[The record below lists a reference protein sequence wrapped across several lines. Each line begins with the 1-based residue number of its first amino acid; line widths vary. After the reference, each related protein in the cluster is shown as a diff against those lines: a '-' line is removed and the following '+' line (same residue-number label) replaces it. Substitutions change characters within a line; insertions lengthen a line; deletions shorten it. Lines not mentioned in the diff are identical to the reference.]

1 MTTSTLEVSSDEDFA
16 RVRSTLERYRQHVQ
30 ELITQKQSK
39 PDMVAY
45 KELGPQLTPSPDRH
59 GHLPGIRVG
68 DSFNS
73 RGEMAILGLHRQ
85 ILRGIF
91 MPPKTLTVGAYAI
104 VLSGVYT
111 DDEDQGDCFWYTGEG
126 GLGNNGQQVKDQEF
140 TNGNL
145 ALRRSFEQKTP
156 VRVFRGS
163 KVKGALKYTY
173 EGLYKVMEV
182 KREPSR
188 DGALVCKFRLEGVP
202 GESSASCKV
211 ESKRMKSPEKVRI
224 LKNKLGRTTET
235 LMDNKLGRTTETL
248 MDNKRKTF
256 STEESAGSSP
266 RRQWLLESLKGRPGL
281 LIQDIS
287 RGVEPRVPV
296 PVFNEVNALVMD
308 PDFEYISDYVWAD
321 GLDQDPLLIKVIAEE
336 DYRMR
341 SHTMYSLHEGCGIA
355 FNAWMRQ
362 ADQRW
367 YQRAQECAHEYE
379 WAASVTAQSPMNLM
393 TPLESYNEEGLLL
406 LTESC
411 GIHECG
417 GVNCTSSTCM
427 RNMQVTQGIKLPLEI
442 FMTKQ
447 KGWGVRCAE
456 AVPSGTFVCSYVGEL
471 MTEAAASGL
480 EQGADHYLF
489 SLDFFMYLFKELH
502 LRGFDGL
509 ESEVPAHRV
518 PPHPALP
525 FPVALMEASYRDSTC
540 YNKNG
545 QSLGDMGL
553 TASTS
558 HVGVLNAFRP
568 LLTVNAEKRGN
579 IARFINHSCNGNLA
593 IQGVFARQARSV
605 VLYYI
610 CLFAVRDIPAMT
622 EFTYDYGYQ
631 IQGGKGERGML
642 CNCEEPAC
650 RGSLL

>member
-1 MTTSTLEVSSDEDFA
+1 MTTSTLEESSDEDFA

-182 KREPSR
+182 KRE
-188 DGALVCKFRLEGVP
+188 V
-202 GESSASCKV
+202 
-211 ESKRMKSPEKVRI
+211 SKQ
-224 LKNKLGRTTET
+224 G
-235 LMDNKLGRTTETL
+235 
-248 MDNKRKTF
+248 
-256 STEESAGSSP
+256 
-266 RRQWLLESLKGRPGL
+266 WLLESLKGRPGL

-336 DYRMR
+336 DHRMR
-341 SHTMYSLHEGCGIA
+341 SHTMYFLHEGCGIA

-427 RNMQVTQGIKLPLEI
+427 RNMQVTQGIKMPLEI

-509 ESEVPAHRV
+509 EREVPAHRV

-525 FPVALMEASYRDSTC
+525 FPVALMEASYRDSTSHV
-540 YNKNG
+540 G
-545 QSLGDMGL
+545 GMGPTASTSHVGGMGPTASTSHVGGMGPTASTSHVGGMGPTASTSHVGGMGPTASTSHVGGMGPTASTSHVGGMGP

-558 HVGVLNAFRP
+558 HVGVLNDFRP

-610 CLFAVRDIPAMT
+610 GLFAVRDIPAMT
-622 EFTYDYGYQ
+622 ELTYDYGYQ

-642 CNCEEPAC
+642 CNCGEPAC